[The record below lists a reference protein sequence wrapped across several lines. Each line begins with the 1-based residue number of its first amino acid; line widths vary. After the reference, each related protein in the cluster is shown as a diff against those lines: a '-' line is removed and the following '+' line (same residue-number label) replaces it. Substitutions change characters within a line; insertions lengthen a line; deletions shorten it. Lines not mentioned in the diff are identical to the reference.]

1 MTVKTTFQKVSELNL
16 AFGNEKGDILN
27 PNVKAIRKQAQLVL
41 EEAIELVEAAYPGA
55 KIFWQWDIT
64 ALPLEHVHNS
74 VNMKELLDAQGD
86 VTTVNDGMAHVAGFD
101 GDRVLSIVDESN
113 RTKFI
118 PDAESVAPAL
128 QYYYDLG
135 FEPQDL
141 YIHGEFPMACI
152 KVSQNVIVGGKPY
165 PAGKFLKNMATFKE
179 PDFSDIL
186 AGN

>member
-1 MTVKTTFQKVSELNL
+1 MKTTFQKVSELNI

-41 EEAIELVEAAYPGA
+41 EEAIELMEAAYPGA
-55 KIFWQWDIT
+55 KIVWQWNGGSSLVRDI
-64 ALPLEHVHNS
+64 VG

-86 VTTVNDGMAHVAGFD
+86 VTTVNDGMAHIAGFD
-101 GDRVLSIVDESN
+101 GDRVLAIVDESN

-118 PDAESVAPAL
+118 PNPESVAPAL

-135 FEPQDL
+135 FEPHQL
-141 YIHGEFPMACI
+141 YIHGEFPLACI
-152 KVSQNVIVGGKPY
+152 KVAEDVTVGGKQY

>member
-1 MTVKTTFQKVSELNL
+1 MKTTFQKVSELNI

-41 EEAIELVEAAYPGA
+41 EEAIELMEAAYPGS

-64 ALPLEHVHNS
+64 AQPPEHAVG
-74 VNMKELLDAQGD
+74 VDMEQILDAQGD

-101 GDRVLSIVDESN
+101 GDCVLGKVDDSN

-135 FEPQDL
+135 FEAHQL
-141 YIHGEFPMACI
+141 YIHGEFPLACI
-152 KVSQNVIVGGKPY
+152 KVSEDATVGGKKY

-179 PDFSDIL
+179 PDFSDVL